1 MIFRTREQPWE
12 HVDVQEQTLWIYALP
27 VDGLTEADVA
37 PWRSALD
44 AGEIARADRFLFPN
58 SRIEFTAAHA
68 LTRWALG
75 QALGVDRRA
84 FAFLPGAHGKPA
96 AWLADEPAP
105 VSFNL
110 THTRGLVA
118 VAVSTVP
125 DLALGVDFE
134 ALDRNVDLKVADSY
148 FGPREV
154 AWLMACPDED
164 KPEGFLR
171 LWTLKE
177 SFIKAT
183 GKGLTQDLASF
194 GFEVEAER
202 IYFSGDIPDDPDM
215 WSFQQRLIEDRF
227 LGAVGWRRPERGE
240 VKPAWRVVD
249 PDDLPTD

>member
-1 MIFRTREQPWE
+1 MQ
-12 HVDVQEQTLWIYALP
+12 DQTLWIFALR
-27 VDGLTEADVA
+27 VDDLTEADIA
-37 PWRSALD
+37 PWRSGLD
-44 AGEIARADRFLFPN
+44 SAEIARADRFLFAN

-68 LTRWALG
+68 LARWALG
-75 QALGVDRRA
+75 EAIGVDRRA
-84 FAFLPGAHGKPA
+84 FSFIPGAHGKPG
-96 AWLADEPAP
+96 AWLSGDPAP

-110 THTRGLVA
+110 THTKGMVA

-134 ALDRNVDLKVADSY
+134 ALDRSVDLKIADSY

-154 AWLMACPDED
+154 AWLMACPDDD

-183 GKGLTQDLASF
+183 GKGLTQNLASF

-202 IYFSGDIPDDPDM
+202 IYFTDEIADDPAL
-215 WSFQQRLIEDRF
+215 WSFEQRLIEDRF
-227 LGAVGWRRPERGE
+227 LGAVGWRRPASGDL
-240 VKPAWRVVD
+240 KPEWNVVA
-249 PDDLPTD
+249 PGDLPTD

>member
-1 MIFRTREQPWE
+1 LEPS
-12 HVDVQEQTLWIYALP
+12 DVQDQTLRIFALR

-37 PWRSALD
+37 PWRPSLD
-44 AGEIARADRFLFPN
+44 ADEIARADRFVFPN
-58 SRIEFTAAHA
+58 SRIEFTSAHA

-84 FAFLPGAHGKPA
+84 FRFVAGGHGKPE
-96 AWLADEPAP
+96 AWLGDAPAP

-110 THTRGLVA
+110 THTKGIVA
-118 VAVSTVP
+118 VAVSTTSG
-125 DLALGVDFE
+125 LALGVDFE
-134 ALDRNVDLKVADSY
+134 PIDRTVDLKVADSY
-148 FGPREV
+148 FGAREV
-154 AWLMACPDED
+154 AWLMSQPDAQ

-202 IYFSGDIPDDPDM
+202 IYFTEDVPDDPAM
-215 WSFQQRLIEDRF
+215 WCFQQRLVENRF
-227 LGAVGWRRPERGE
+227 LGAVGWRRPETGE
-240 VKPAWRVVD
+240 LSPEWRLVV
-249 PDDLPTD
+249 PEDLPTD